1 MPSHPDI
8 DMDAAANSRAD
19 VAHIPSAASDKPRS
33 PWLRALRKVLLG
45 IITQYIIIAAT
56 VGLSL
61 AATLHYYVTPQI
73 VAQYEAIA
81 RALKP

>member
-1 MPSHPDI
+1 MPS
-8 DMDAAANSRAD
+8 
-19 VAHIPSAASDKPRS
+19 ASDIEMEATPNAESDIAQLPPTAADRPSS

-45 IITQYIIIAAT
+45 IITQYIIIAAS

-81 RALKP
+81 NALRR

>member
-1 MPSHPDI
+1 MQSQPEIDI
-8 DMDAAANSRAD
+8 DAATDVVADITEIPRAAA
-19 VAHIPSAASDKPRS
+19 DKPPS
-33 PWLRALRKVLLG
+33 PWLRALRRVLLG

-73 VAQYEAIA
+73 VGTFEAIA
-81 RALKP
+81 KALKH